1 MIGLCSV
8 SYAQLRKE
16 PSHSSE
22 LVSQIIFWEWV
33 LILEFKEDWIFIETE
48 HGYQGFT
55 RKAQFQTFEKEF
67 ALMVIRDYSLY
78 IWPASGNFVEYKETL
93 CLPGSFVNDFLGFPW
108 LFKNWV
114 GVELPKKI
122 DHPFSFFPIEFSQFT
137 NFFAGI
143 PYVWGGKTKMGLDCS
158 GLVQVMFQQFGYSF
172 PRDAWQQAE
181 IGENVEF
188 DPKCPDFQEGDLL
201 FFQRPGKKIHHV
213 AISLGGSRYFHASEW
228 TREND
233 LGPHSPLFVQDRLDT
248 LVLAKRIKTEDL
260 KPLKVSFMEMISK
273 SS

>member
-16 PSHSSE
+16 PIHSSE

-33 LILEFKEDWIFIETE
+33 FILESQEEWIFIETE

-55 RKAQFQTFEKEF
+55 RKAQFQTFEKDF
-67 ALMVIRDYSLY
+67 ALMMIRDYSLY
-78 IWPASGNFVEYKETL
+78 IWPASGNIVEYKQTQ
-93 CLPGSFVNDFLGFPW
+93 CLPGSFVNDYLGYAR

-114 GVELPKKI
+114 GVELPRKI
-122 DHPFSFFPIEFSQFT
+122 DQPLPFFPIEFSQYTNYFT
-137 NFFAGI
+137 GL
-143 PYVWGGKTKMGLDCS
+143 PYVWGGKTKVGLDCS
-158 GLVQVMFQQFGYSF
+158 GLVQVIFQQFGYSF

-188 DPKCPDFQEGDLL
+188 DPKRPDFQEGDLL
-201 FFQRPGKKIHHV
+201 FFQKPGKKIHHV
-213 AISLGGSRYFHASEW
+213 AISLGGSRYFHVSEE

-233 LGPHSPLFVQDRLDT
+233 LSPDSPLFVQDRLDT
-248 LVLAKRIKTEDL
+248 LVLAKRISTKDL
-260 KPLKVSFMEMISK
+260 KTLKVSFMELISRA
-273 SS
+273 